1 MFIILKPTPSWED
14 WYNWGDTQKE
24 TDKADCEHQ
33 EKEIQTTRTYE
44 YDDNWEL
51 TRCTEKVEGGKKTV
65 HNYTYD
71 KIGNRTSYEKIEDG
85 VSKAKYNYKYND
97 SNQLIKRTNAKIW
110 GDPGTTYSYDEDGNL
125 IQECDKT
132 NSADPVT
139 YEYTAENRLA
149 VVKQGGTVLMAAMY
163 DGDNNRVF
171 ELDNTY
177 KWEDCYGDEVL
188 IPENQRTED
197 GDSPKEQLASLVKG
211 GSNAKGY
218 TLTEYINDI
227 NRENTEVLAEYG
239 ADEKVRQAYTYGESG
254 IGERISVDKST
265 ESSYYLYDGRNSV
278 TGILTET
285 ANLTNSYQYDPY
297 GNLTSG
303 TADGVNYYGYNGES
317 TNVKTGL
324 QYLRARYYN
333 AENGTFTT
341 EDSDLGTTENPLT
354 RNRYDYTTNNP
365 LNYSDPTGHSLWSRI
380 KGAAKKAAKKVV
392 KTVVNTAKKVVK
404 TVAKGVKAAAK
415 WVKNAVSHP
424 KQVIQKAKNTV
435 KQKAKQASQKIVSS
449 GSNFIRAVSKGG
461 VKGGLSYIGNGA
473 KKVYSSFK
481 SYASEKTKEIRQTI
495 KRELCTTTNRI
506 SSAFG
511 KVDWNVVKKVVAGGA
526 ILAGLGI
533 ATIVTGGAAGVIA
546 AGAFSGALIGGGT
559 GAVLGG
565 LSSAANGDGFIQGA
579 ADGFL
584 WGTIGGAVSG
594 GVGAATGSLASSSAS
609 SIMKNPL
616 AKSALE
622 NAADTTVGTIDDLA
636 HGKDVTAK
644 DVALDFAKGMI
655 SSGLS
660 KNSGALDSDSNHI
673 TDTEISW
680 PSKPHTNKTEGHWE
694 TIVDKTNELAESGEY
709 KKIYVNKGIRNEVK
723 DVTPNR
729 RADITAVKRNDKIDL
744 FEVPSKTDDPD
755 KLVERMEE
763 VNKQL
768 GDRAGD
774 INLVYI
780 KK

>member
-1 MFIILKPTPSWED
+1 
-14 WYNWGDTQKE
+14 
-24 TDKADCEHQ
+24 
-33 EKEIQTTRTYE
+33 
-44 YDDNWEL
+44 
-51 TRCTEKVEGGKKTV
+51 
-65 HNYTYD
+65 
-71 KIGNRTSYEKIEDG
+71 
-85 VSKAKYNYKYND
+85 
-97 SNQLIKRTNAKIW
+97 
-110 GDPGTTYSYDEDGNL
+110 
-125 IQECDKT
+125 
-132 NSADPVT
+132 
-139 YEYTAENRLA
+139 
-149 VVKQGGTVLMAAMY
+149 MAAMY

-218 TLTEYINDI
+218 ILTEYINDI

-254 IGERISVDKST
+254 IGERVSVDKSE

-278 TGILTET
+278 TGILTEN

-333 AENGTFTT
+333 AETGIFTT

-354 RNRYDYTTNNP
+354 RNRYDYATNNP
-365 LNYSDPTGHSLWSRI
+365 LNYSDPTGNSLWSRI

-435 KQKAKQASQKIVSS
+435 KQKAKQAFQKIVSS

-565 LSSAANGDGFIQGA
+565 LSSVANGDGFIQGA

-616 AKSALE
+616 AKSAIE
-622 NAADTTVGTIDDLA
+622 NVADTAVGTIDDLA
-636 HGKDVTAK
+636 HGRDVSLGTVAK
-644 DVALDFAKGMI
+644 DFGTGMLFSGKEIADDWKKTTKESNFIKNVESNVSENKQMPMDLQFFASKKQETSSDVKWNNGWRTPDGKFASPKGTERAGGQAEEEVWDAI
-655 SSGLS
+655 SKKEGWGVRRGRIYTKDSTGQVRVYDGAAITPDGKYIGL
-660 KNSGALDSDSNHI
+660 
-673 TDTEISW
+673 
-680 PSKPHTNKTEGHWE
+680 
-694 TIVDKTNELAESGEY
+694 
-709 KKIYVNKGIRNEVK
+709 EVK
-723 DVTPNR
+723 SGKAQKTKAQREFDNR
-729 RADITAVKRNDKIDL
+729 ISRSNPAIGVGQSEGITISHSITIR
-744 FEVPSKTDDPD
+744 
-755 KLVERMEE
+755 R
-763 VNKQL
+763 
-768 GDRAGD
+768 
-774 INLVYI
+774 
-780 KK
+780 

>member
-1 MFIILKPTPSWED
+1 M
-14 WYNWGDTQKE
+14 
-24 TDKADCEHQ
+24 
-33 EKEIQTTRTYE
+33 
-44 YDDNWEL
+44 
-51 TRCTEKVEGGKKTV
+51 
-65 HNYTYD
+65 
-71 KIGNRTSYEKIEDG
+71 
-85 VSKAKYNYKYND
+85 
-97 SNQLIKRTNAKIW
+97 
-110 GDPGTTYSYDEDGNL
+110 
-125 IQECDKT
+125 
-132 NSADPVT
+132 
-139 YEYTAENRLA
+139 
-149 VVKQGGTVLMAAMY
+149 
-163 DGDNNRVF
+163 
-171 ELDNTY
+171 
-177 KWEDCYGDEVL
+177 
-188 IPENQRTED
+188 
-197 GDSPKEQLASLVKG
+197 
-211 GSNAKGY
+211 
-218 TLTEYINDI
+218 TEYINDI

-254 IGERISVDKST
+254 IGERVSVDKSE

-324 QYLRARYYN
+324 QYLRARYYD

-365 LNYSDPTGHSLWSRI
+365 LNYSDPTGNSLWSRI
-380 KGAAKKAAKKVV
+380 KGAAKKAVKKVV

-533 ATIVTGGAAGVIA
+533 ATIVTGGAAAGGIA
-546 AGAFSGALIGGGT
+546 AAIASGAFSGALIGGGT

-565 LSSAANGDGFIQGA
+565 LASAANGDGFIQGA

-609 SIMKNPL
+609 SALKNPL
-616 AKSALE
+616 TKNVIE
-622 NAADTTVGTIDDLA
+622 NAADTAVDTADDLA
-636 HGKDVTAK
+636 HGRDVSAK
-644 DVALDFAKGMI
+644 SIAMDFGKGVLSGELNRYSSDLGISKKTPVEPYEVTTLNDARKRSVVGDELEAHEVWQHANLKKNGLASERLSSEVSKENPVIMLPKEIHSKVNKMQRKLDV
-655 SSGLS
+655 S
-660 KNSGALDSDSNHI
+660 KSPVDNINENIDILNQIDEIPKSKI
-673 TDTEISW
+673 TEIGNNALQHQ
-680 PSKPHTNKTEGHWE
+680 KN
-694 TIVDKTNELAESGEY
+694 VM
-709 KKIYVNKGIRNEVK
+709 KK
-723 DVTPNR
+723 
-729 RADITAVKRNDKIDL
+729 
-744 FEVPSKTDDPD
+744 
-755 KLVERMEE
+755 
-763 VNKQL
+763 
-768 GDRAGD
+768 
-774 INLVYI
+774 
-780 KK
+780 

>member
-1 MFIILKPTPSWED
+1 M
-14 WYNWGDTQKE
+14 
-24 TDKADCEHQ
+24 
-33 EKEIQTTRTYE
+33 
-44 YDDNWEL
+44 
-51 TRCTEKVEGGKKTV
+51 
-65 HNYTYD
+65 
-71 KIGNRTSYEKIEDG
+71 
-85 VSKAKYNYKYND
+85 
-97 SNQLIKRTNAKIW
+97 
-110 GDPGTTYSYDEDGNL
+110 
-125 IQECDKT
+125 
-132 NSADPVT
+132 
-139 YEYTAENRLA
+139 
-149 VVKQGGTVLMAAMY
+149 
-163 DGDNNRVF
+163 
-171 ELDNTY
+171 
-177 KWEDCYGDEVL
+177 
-188 IPENQRTED
+188 
-197 GDSPKEQLASLVKG
+197 
-211 GSNAKGY
+211 
-218 TLTEYINDI
+218 
-227 NRENTEVLAEYG
+227 
-239 ADEKVRQAYTYGESG
+239 
-254 IGERISVDKST
+254 
-265 ESSYYLYDGRNSV
+265 
-278 TGILTET
+278 
-285 ANLTNSYQYDPY
+285 
-297 GNLTSG
+297 
-303 TADGVNYYGYNGES
+303 
-317 TNVKTGL
+317 
-324 QYLRARYYN
+324 
-333 AENGTFTT
+333 
-341 EDSDLGTTENPLT
+341 
-354 RNRYDYTTNNP
+354 
-365 LNYSDPTGHSLWSRI
+365 WSRI

-495 KRELCTTTNRI
+495 KREMCTTTNRI

-636 HGKDVTAK
+636 HGKEVTAK

-744 FEVPSKTDDPD
+744 FEVPSKTDEPD